1 MDLLRS
7 TLQPVTQ
14 NLPQPIADLG
24 TSLLGPVCYKTL
36 IHDIDLSATECVK
49 LGVSKGLGI
58 AIIGASSIVKVP
70 QLLKLLNSQ
79 SAEGLSFLSYLLES
93 GSYLISLSYNARHGF
108 PFSTYGETALILV
121 QNIAIASLVLNY
133 SGRTAAIA
141 AWIAGLAGA
150 GTALFSEN
158 IVSEANL
165 SLAQA
170 AAGILGVASKVPQIL
185 TIWSEGTTGQ
195 LSAFA
200 VSLSPACCCCCCC
213 YGGGAS
219 TIDSKL
225 TRRHRSSTTSLARS
239 RASSPRCRK
248 STTRLSCTASSLAS
262 CSTLSSP
269 LRWPTTGTAPHPRRQ
284 RARSSTSPLRAI
296 ASRRRAPCRVALRLR
311 TPVPLPLARALAR
324 GAGDRLRLFSRI
336 LLLFEAILSLSNTF
350 HSTRCNYSLYVMC
363 VILFFL
369 YIMHYNYHHH
379 AKKRP
384 STERCGENENN
395 IQSIQQG

>member
-133 SGRTAAIA
+133 SGRTAGIA

-185 TIWSEGTTGQ
+185 TIWSEGSTGQ

-200 VSLSPACCCCCCC
+200 VSSRPACCCCCC

-219 TIDSKL
+219 TIDSVAVRKL

-269 LRWPTTGTAPHPRRQ
+269 PRWPTTGTAPRPRLQ
-284 RARSSTSPLRAI
+284 RARSSTSLLRAI
-296 ASRRRAPCRVALRLR
+296 ASRRRARCRVALRLR
-311 TPVPLPLARALAR
+311 MPVLLLLARALAR
-324 GAGDRLRLFSRI
+324 GAGDRCDFPSN
-336 LLLFEAILSLSNTF
+336 LLLFEAILSSSNTIQLYAI
-350 HSTRCNYSLYVMC
+350 TRYVIC

-369 YIMHYNYHHH
+369 YIMHYNYPHH
-379 AKKRP
+379 AKTALYRTMQRK
-384 STERCGENENN
+384 SK
-395 IQSIQQG
+395 